1 MERLSWNE
9 CSFCSF
15 IDQAM
20 PYLLSDIQKVESS
33 KDHSP
38 GRLCYTKEMVDRVEI
53 RPNGPLRASIRPPG
67 SKSITN
73 RALLCAALAEG
84 ESVLTG
90 ALDCDDTRA
99 MIDGLRRLGIAVE
112 HDRAAAT
119 VRVTGRSGDLP
130 SGEVELYAA
139 DSGTTARFLTAIAAL
154 GHGTYRIDGSPRMR
168 GRPIGD
174 LLEALGQLGAEVV
187 SQSGN
192 GCLPVLV
199 HGRGLRGGRATLAG
213 DVSSQFLSGLLMSAP
228 YADADVELAVVGTL
242 VSRPFVDMTL
252 AVMASFG
259 VVADEPEPGHFT
271 VSAGQRYRA
280 RRYEIEPDATAAGY
294 FLAAAAITQ
303 GEVTVEGLS
312 RDSLQGDMAFC
323 ECLRRMGCEVRYD
336 LDRVTVSGRQLQ
348 GIEIDMGAISD
359 AVPTLAVA
367 ALLATGETTI
377 RGVAHIRRKE
387 SDRIGD
393 LAAELRKF
401 GAKVAEHDDGLTI
414 TPGPLH
420 GAEVDPHDDHRLAM
434 SLALVGLSVPGVVV
448 RNPGCVAKTYP
459 RFFCDLKEL
468 SAR

>member
-1 MERLSWNE
+1 
-9 CSFCSF
+9 
-15 IDQAM
+15 
-20 PYLLSDIQKVESS
+20 
-33 KDHSP
+33 
-38 GRLCYTKEMVDRVEI
+38 MVDYVEI
-53 RPNGPLRASIRPPG
+53 RPSGPLKASIRPPG

-73 RALLCAALAEG
+73 RALVCAALAEG

-99 MIDGLRRLGIAVE
+99 MIEALLRLGIAVE
-112 HDRAAAT
+112 HDRAAAA
-119 VRVTGRSGDLP
+119 VRVTGRGGELP
-130 SGEVELYAA
+130 SGDVKLYAA
-139 DSGTTARFLTAIAAL
+139 DSGTTARFLTAVAAL
-154 GHGTYRIDGSPRMR
+154 GHGTYRIDGSPRLR
-168 GRPIGD
+168 RRPIGD
-174 LLEALGQLGAEVV
+174 LLDALGQLGAEAV
-187 SQSGN
+187 SESGN
-192 GCLPVLV
+192 GCPPVV
-199 HGRGLRGGRATLAG
+199 VRGRGLRGGRATLAG
-213 DVSSQFLSGLLMSAP
+213 DVSSQFLSGLLMAAP
-228 YADADVELAVVGTL
+228 YAETDVELAVVGNL

-259 VVADEPEPGHFT
+259 VVTNEPDARRFI
-271 VSAGQRYRA
+271 VSAHQRYRA
-280 RRYEIEPDATAAGY
+280 GRYEIEPDATAAGY

-312 RDSLQGDMAFC
+312 RGSQQGDLAFC

-336 LDRVTVSGRQLQ
+336 SDRVTVAGRPLH

-359 AVPTLAVA
+359 VVPTLAAA
-367 ALLATGETTI
+367 ALFAAGPTTI

-401 GAKVAEHDDGLTI
+401 GAEVEEHRDGLTI
-414 TPGPLH
+414 TPRPLR

-434 SLALVGLSVPGVVV
+434 SLALVGLVVPGVIV

-459 RFFCDLKEL
+459 SFFRNLKEL